1 MVADRGEEG
10 EDSLADLL
18 RGTIPLDEVLLG
30 AFPPPKSIIRVAVI
44 PLFPSP
50 LKSQCPRFRILLL
63 RTEPKFPIS
72 GIHELG

>member
-1 MVADRGEEG
+1 MAADRGEEG

-50 LKSQCPRFRILLL
+50 P
-63 RTEPKFPIS
+63 
-72 GIHELG
+72 